1 MKPTRTKEI
10 SEDTK
15 VKYAIDFLEEL
26 SWLLESK
33 KNLRLREM
41 PDVLRSR
48 LFASNR
54 MSLAAEKYA
63 TPNPNVHFLI
73 GVLPRLFQ
81 DTNLFARN
89 DDIADFA
96 EEVLGIDISRVGK
109 RSKYELIGL
118 IVCETSMLDDKKLGN
133 LVNYLSIIT
142 KSRNKIELMA
152 KERQSIGFS
161 WNETIR
167 RLASDNDA

>member
-1 MKPTRTKEI
+1 MKPTRTKEL

-33 KNLRLREM
+33 KHLKLSEM

-54 MSLAAEKYA
+54 MSPAADKYA
-63 TPNPNVHFLI
+63 APNPNVHYLI

-81 DTNLFARN
+81 DIDLFARN

-118 IVCETSMLDDKKLGN
+118 IVCEASTLDDKKLDD
-133 LVNYLSIIT
+133 LVKYLSIIT
-142 KSRNKIELMA
+142 GSKNKIELMA
-152 KERQSIGFS
+152 RERKSIGFS